1 LEITQNENFFKN
13 NKIKMMKTFFLKLS
27 GLLCGLFLCTTVF
40 SQPIPNGSFEDW
52 TVSGGLFGQT
62 VTLDEWNGIR
72 IQAGSMG
79 LDFAKP
85 QRDTLAQQ
93 GSYAASVSSF
103 IVNPLMAAVVR
114 SIVNLIDTTG
124 TIDST
129 LDLTKP
135 FPGMLSNAKVNIIQL
150 FSAFSGLS
158 DFLGD
163 TNSMS
168 NLDSLGNMM
177 TTLSQLNVRKFF
189 SGGMRVDKVPHRLT
203 GYYKYKVG
211 QNLPDTADR
220 GILLMLC
227 VATDTTDT
235 VPTARLSGGGL
246 SLLQPTSTYRKFNVD
261 YLHNADCFPDS
272 VIFLFLSSLSRGVE
286 GSTLTVDN
294 LSLSYYTIDT
304 VKELAVDSLKFDRC
318 FLSWKKTKAFS
329 WQVAC
334 GPRGTER
341 DSMTVQ
347 NAIQNKFT
355 ISGLS
360 SQTEYDVYVR
370 AMFGLNMYG
379 PWTPV
384 YTFRTPKEPCDTV
397 RGFDVS
403 ELTENSA
410 LLQWQAD
417 TTRGFSYHLQCL
429 LDGGSLLV
437 DTVLYVG
444 QLDLTGLLP
453 DTLYRVR
460 MQVTC
465 TDTLSDWSEN
475 SFRTPPHGL
484 GLREAGEAWPLKLYP
499 NPARGSFFVE
509 HAATGPVQMEVCSV
523 SGQLLESR
531 VLTAARTECRL
542 PAPGAYWVR
551 FTSNQGTQVRK
562 VVMLP

>member
-1 LEITQNENFFKN
+1 
-13 NKIKMMKTFFLKLS
+13 MKSFHLRLT
-27 GLLCGLFLCTTVF
+27 GLLCALFITF
-40 SQPIPNGSFEDW
+40 SANSQSIPNGSFESW
-52 TVSGGLFGQT
+52 TVSGGLFGQS

-72 IQAGSMG
+72 IQAGSLG
-79 LDFAKP
+79 LDFSKP
-85 QRDTLAQQ
+85 QRDTAAQQ
-93 GSYAASVSSF
+93 GDYAASVSSF
-103 IVNPLMAAVVR
+103 VVNPLLAAVVR
-114 SIVNLIDTTG
+114 TIVNLIDTTG
-124 TIDST
+124 MIDST

-135 FPGMLSNAKVNIIQL
+135 FPGMLSNAKVNIIKL
-150 FSAFSGLS
+150 FSAFSGLAE
-158 DFLGD
+158 FLGD
-163 TNSMS
+163 TNSMT
-168 NLDSLGNMM
+168 NLDSLGKMM
-177 TTLSQLNVRKFF
+177 TTLSQLNVRNFF

-227 VATDTTDT
+227 VSTDTTDT
-235 VPTARLSGGGL
+235 VPAARLSGGGI
-246 SLLQPTSTYRKFNVD
+246 SLLQPSPSFKKFNVD
-261 YLHNADCFPDS
+261 YLHFADCFPDS

-318 FLSWKKTKAFS
+318 FLSWKKSKAFS
-329 WQVAC
+329 WQVAS
-334 GPRGTER
+334 GPHGTEL
-341 DSMTVQ
+341 DSMAVQ

-355 ISGLS
+355 VTGLS

-384 YTFRTPKEPCDTV
+384 CTFRTPKEPCDTV

-410 LLQWQAD
+410 RLLWQAD
-417 TTRGFSYHLQCL
+417 TARGFSYHLQCL
-429 LDGGSLLV
+429 LDGGSLLA

-444 QLDLTGLLP
+444 QFDLAGLLP

-465 TDTLSDWSEN
+465 TDTISDWSEN
-475 SFRTPPHGL
+475 SFRTPPHGV
-484 GLREAGEAWPLKLYP
+484 GLRQTEGAWPLKLYP

-509 HAATGPVQMEVCSV
+509 HSATSPVQMEVCSV

-531 VLTAARTECRL
+531 ALTAERTECRL

-551 FTSNQGTQVRK
+551 FTSSQGTQVRK
-562 VVMLP
+562 VVMMP

>member
-1 LEITQNENFFKN
+1 MRLT
-13 NKIKMMKTFFLKLS
+13 
-27 GLLCGLFLCTTVF
+27 GLLCALFIVLSAN
-40 SQPIPNGSFEDW
+40 SQSIPNGSFESW
-52 TVSGGLFGQT
+52 TVSGGFFGQS

-72 IQAGSMG
+72 IQAGSLG
-79 LDFAKP
+79 LDFSKP
-85 QRDTLAQQ
+85 QRDTIAQQ
-93 GSYAASVSSF
+93 GDYAATVSSF
-103 IVNPLMAAVVR
+103 VVNPLLAAVVR
-114 SIVNLIDTTG
+114 TIVNLIDTTG
-124 TIDST
+124 MIDST
-129 LDLTKP
+129 LDLTQP

-150 FSAFSGLS
+150 FSSFSGLAV
-158 DFLGD
+158 FLGD
-163 TNSMS
+163 TNSMT
-168 NLDSLGNMM
+168 NLDSLGKMM
-177 TTLSQLNVRKFF
+177 TTLSQLNVRNFF

-227 VATDTTDT
+227 VSTDTTDT
-235 VPTARLSGGGL
+235 VPAARLSGGGI
-246 SLLQPTSTYRKFNVD
+246 SLLQPSPSFKKFNVD
-261 YLHNADCFPDS
+261 YLHFADCFPDS

-318 FLSWKKTKAFS
+318 FLSWKKSKAFS
-329 WQVAC
+329 WQVAS
-334 GPRGTER
+334 GPHGTEL
-341 DSMTVQ
+341 DSMAVQ

-355 ISGLS
+355 VTGLS

-384 YTFRTPKEPCDTV
+384 CTFRTPKEPCDTV
-397 RGFDVS
+397 RGFDVT
-403 ELTENSA
+403 ELTENGA
-410 LLQWQAD
+410 RLLWRAD

-429 LDGGSLLV
+429 LDGGSLLA
-437 DTVLYVG
+437 DTVLYAG
-444 QLDLTGLLP
+444 QFDLKGLLP

-465 TDTLSDWSEN
+465 TDTISDWSEN
-475 SFRTPPHGL
+475 SFRTPPHGVA
-484 GLREAGEAWPLKLYP
+484 LREAEGAWLLKLYP

-509 HAATGPVQMEVCSV
+509 HSATAPVQMEVCSV

-531 VLTAARTECRL
+531 TLTAERTECRL

-551 FTSNQGTQVRK
+551 FTSSLGTQVRK

>member
-1 LEITQNENFFKN
+1 MRIT
-13 NKIKMMKTFFLKLS
+13 
-27 GLLCGLFLCTTVF
+27 GLLCGLFIAF
-40 SQPIPNGSFEDW
+40 SAASQPIPNGSFENW
-52 TVSGGLFGQT
+52 TVSGGLFGQS

-72 IQAGSMG
+72 IQAGSLG

-85 QRDTLAQQ
+85 LRDTAAQQ
-93 GSYAASVSSF
+93 GDYAASVSSF
-103 IVNPLMAAVVR
+103 VVNPLLAAVVR
-114 SIVNLIDTTG
+114 TIVNLIDTTG
-124 TIDST
+124 MIDST

-150 FSAFSGLS
+150 FSAFSGLA

-163 TNSMS
+163 TNSMT
-168 NLDSLGNMM
+168 NLDSLGKMM
-177 TTLSQLNVRKFF
+177 TTLSPLNVRKFF

-211 QNLPDTADR
+211 QNQPDTADR
-220 GILLMLC
+220 GIMLMLC
-227 VATDTTDT
+227 VSTDTTDT
-235 VPTARLSGGGL
+235 VPAARLSGGGI
-246 SLLQPTSTYRKFNVD
+246 SLLQPSPGFKKFNVD
-261 YLHNADCFPDS
+261 YLHFADCFPDS
-272 VIFLFLSSLSRGVE
+272 VIFLFLSSLSGGVE

-318 FLSWKKTKAFS
+318 FLSWKKSKAFS

-334 GPRGTER
+334 GPRGTVR

-384 YTFRTPKEPCDTV
+384 CTFRTPKEPCDTV

-410 LLQWQAD
+410 RLLWQAD
-417 TTRGFSYHLQCL
+417 TARGFSYHLQCL
-429 LDGGSLLV
+429 LDGGSLLA
-437 DTVLYVG
+437 DTVLHVG
-444 QLDLTGLLP
+444 QFDLAGLMP

-465 TDTLSDWSEN
+465 TDTISDWSEN
-475 SFRTPPHGL
+475 SFRTPPHGV
-484 GLREAGEAWPLKLYP
+484 GLRETEGAWLLKLYP

-509 HAATGPVQMEVCSV
+509 HSATAPVQMEICSV

-531 VLTAARTECRL
+531 VLTAERTECRL
-542 PAPGAYWVR
+542 PAPGTYWVR
-551 FTSNQGTQVRK
+551 FTSSQGTQVRK

>member
-1 LEITQNENFFKN
+1 
-13 NKIKMMKTFFLKLS
+13 MKSFHLRLT
-27 GLLCGLFLCTTVF
+27 GLLCALFITF
-40 SQPIPNGSFEDW
+40 SANSQSIPNGSFESW
-52 TVSGGLFGQT
+52 TVSGGLFGQS

-72 IQAGSMG
+72 IQAGSLG

-85 QRDTLAQQ
+85 LRDTAAQQ
-93 GSYAASVSSF
+93 GNYAASVSSF
-103 IVNPLMAAVVR
+103 VVNPMLAAVVR
-114 SIVNLIDTTG
+114 TIVNLLDTSG

-129 LDLTKP
+129 LDLTQP

-150 FSAFSGLS
+150 FSAFSGLAE
-158 DFLGD
+158 FLGD
-163 TNSMS
+163 TNSMT
-168 NLDSLGNMM
+168 NLDSLGKMM
-177 TTLSQLNVRKFF
+177 TTLSQLNVRNFF

-227 VATDTTDT
+227 VSTDTTDT
-235 VPTARLSGGGL
+235 VPAARLSGGGI
-246 SLLQPTSTYRKFNVD
+246 SLLQPSPSFKKFNVD
-261 YLHNADCFPDS
+261 YLHFADCFPDS

-318 FLSWKKTKAFS
+318 FLSWKKSKAFS
-329 WQVAC
+329 WQVAS
-334 GPRGTER
+334 GPHGTEL
-341 DSMTVQ
+341 DSMAVQ

-355 ISGLS
+355 VTGLS

-384 YTFRTPKEPCDTV
+384 CTFRTPKEPCDTV

-410 LLQWQAD
+410 RLLWQAD
-417 TTRGFSYHLQCL
+417 TARGFSYHLQCL
-429 LDGGSLLV
+429 LDGGSLLA

-444 QLDLTGLLP
+444 QFDLAGLLP

-465 TDTLSDWSEN
+465 TDTISDWSEN
-475 SFRTPPHGL
+475 SFRTPPHGVA
-484 GLREAGEAWPLKLYP
+484 LRETEGAWLLKLYP

-509 HAATGPVQMEVCSV
+509 HSATSPVQMEICSV

-531 VLTAARTECRL
+531 TLTAERTECRL

-551 FTSNQGTQVRK
+551 FTSSLGTQVRK

>member
-1 LEITQNENFFKN
+1 
-13 NKIKMMKTFFLKLS
+13 MKSFHLRLT
-27 GLLCGLFLCTTVF
+27 GLLCALFITF
-40 SQPIPNGSFEDW
+40 SANSQSIPNGSFENW
-52 TVSGGLFGQT
+52 TVSGGLFGQS

-72 IQAGSMG
+72 IQAGSLG

-85 QRDTLAQQ
+85 LRDTAAQQ
-93 GSYAASVSSF
+93 GNYAASVSSF
-103 IVNPLMAAVVR
+103 VVNPLLAAVVR
-114 SIVNLIDTTG
+114 TIVNLIDTTG
-124 TIDST
+124 MIDST

-150 FSAFSGLS
+150 FSAFSGLAE
-158 DFLGD
+158 FLGD
-163 TNSMS
+163 TNSMT
-168 NLDSLGNMM
+168 NLDSLGKMM
-177 TTLSQLNVRKFF
+177 TTLSQLNVRNFF

-227 VATDTTDT
+227 VSTDTTDT
-235 VPTARLSGGGL
+235 VPAARLSGGGI
-246 SLLQPTSTYRKFNVD
+246 SLLQPSPSFKKFNVD
-261 YLHNADCFPDS
+261 YLHFADCFPDS

-318 FLSWKKTKAFS
+318 FLSWKKSKAFS
-329 WQVAC
+329 WQVAS
-334 GPRGTER
+334 GPHGTEL
-341 DSMTVQ
+341 DSMAVQ

-355 ISGLS
+355 VTGLS

-384 YTFRTPKEPCDTV
+384 CTFRTPKEPCDTV

-410 LLQWQAD
+410 RLLWQAD

-429 LDGGSLLV
+429 IDGGSLLA
-437 DTVLYVG
+437 DTVLHVG
-444 QLDLTGLLP
+444 QFDLAGLLP

-465 TDTLSDWSEN
+465 TDTISDWSEN
-475 SFRTPPHGL
+475 SFRTPPHGV
-484 GLREAGEAWPLKLYP
+484 GLRETEGGWPLKLYP

-509 HAATGPVQMEVCSV
+509 HSATGPMQMEVCSV

-531 VLTAARTECRL
+531 TLTAERTECRL

-551 FTSNQGTQVRK
+551 FTSSLGTQVRK

>member
-1 LEITQNENFFKN
+1 
-13 NKIKMMKTFFLKLS
+13 MKSFYMRLT
-27 GLLCGLFLCTTVF
+27 GLLCALFIVLSAN
-40 SQPIPNGSFEDW
+40 SQSIPNGSFESW
-52 TVSGGLFGQT
+52 TVSGGLFGQS

-72 IQAGSMG
+72 IQAGSLG
-79 LDFAKP
+79 LDFSKP
-85 QRDTLAQQ
+85 QRDTIAQQ
-93 GSYAASVSSF
+93 GDYAATVSSF
-103 IVNPLMAAVVR
+103 VVNPLLAAVVR
-114 SIVNLIDTTG
+114 TIVNLIDTTG
-124 TIDST
+124 MIDST

-150 FSAFSGLS
+150 FSAFSGLAE
-158 DFLGD
+158 FLGD
-163 TNSMS
+163 TNSMT
-168 NLDSLGNMM
+168 NLDSLGKMM
-177 TTLSQLNVRKFF
+177 TTLSQLNVRNFF

-227 VATDTTDT
+227 VSTDTTDT
-235 VPTARLSGGGL
+235 VPAARLSGGGI
-246 SLLQPTSTYRKFNVD
+246 SLLQPSPSFKKFNVD
-261 YLHNADCFPDS
+261 YLHFADCFPDS
-272 VIFLFLSSLSRGVE
+272 VIFLFLSSLSRGVD

-318 FLSWKKTKAFS
+318 FLSWKKSKAFS
-329 WQVAC
+329 WQVAS
-334 GPRGTER
+334 GPHGTEL
-341 DSMTVQ
+341 DSMAVQ

-355 ISGLS
+355 VTGLS

-384 YTFRTPKEPCDTV
+384 CTFRTPKEPCDTV

-410 LLQWQAD
+410 RLLWQAD

-429 LDGGSLLV
+429 IDGGSLLA
-437 DTVLYVG
+437 DTVLYAG
-444 QLDLTGLLP
+444 QFDLKGLLP

-465 TDTLSDWSEN
+465 TDTISDWSEN
-475 SFRTPPHGL
+475 SFRTPPHGV
-484 GLREAGEAWPLKLYP
+484 GLRETEGAWLLKLYP

-509 HAATGPVQMEVCSV
+509 HSATAPVQMEVCSV

-531 VLTAARTECRL
+531 ALTAERTECRL

-551 FTSNQGTQVRK
+551 FTSSQGTQVRK

>member
-1 LEITQNENFFKN
+1 
-13 NKIKMMKTFFLKLS
+13 MKSFHLRLT
-27 GLLCGLFLCTTVF
+27 GLLCALFITF
-40 SQPIPNGSFEDW
+40 SANSQSIPNGSFENW
-52 TVSGGLFGQT
+52 TVSGGLFGQS

-72 IQAGSMG
+72 IQAGSLG

-85 QRDTLAQQ
+85 LRDTAAQQ
-93 GSYAASVSSF
+93 GNYAASVSSF
-103 IVNPLMAAVVR
+103 VVNPMLAAVVR
-114 SIVNLIDTTG
+114 TIVNLLDTSG

-129 LDLTKP
+129 LDLTQP

-150 FSAFSGLS
+150 FSAFSGLAE
-158 DFLGD
+158 FLGD
-163 TNSMS
+163 TNSMT
-168 NLDSLGNMM
+168 NLDSLGKMM
-177 TTLSQLNVRKFF
+177 TTLSQLNVRNFF

-227 VATDTTDT
+227 VSTDTTDT
-235 VPTARLSGGGL
+235 VPAARLSGGGI
-246 SLLQPTSTYRKFNVD
+246 SLLQPSPSFKKFNVD
-261 YLHNADCFPDS
+261 YLHFADCFPDS

-318 FLSWKKTKAFS
+318 FLSWKKSKAFS
-329 WQVAC
+329 WQVAS
-334 GPRGTER
+334 GPHGTEL
-341 DSMTVQ
+341 DSMAVQ

-355 ISGLS
+355 VTGLS

-384 YTFRTPKEPCDTV
+384 CTFRTPKEPCDTV
-397 RGFDVS
+397 RGFDVT
-403 ELTENSA
+403 ELTENGA
-410 LLQWQAD
+410 RLLWRAD

-429 LDGGSLLV
+429 LDGGSLLA
-437 DTVLYVG
+437 DTVLYAG
-444 QLDLTGLLP
+444 QFDLKGLLP

-465 TDTLSDWSEN
+465 TDTISDWSEN
-475 SFRTPPHGL
+475 SFRTPPHGVA
-484 GLREAGEAWPLKLYP
+484 LREAEGAWLLKLYP

-509 HAATGPVQMEVCSV
+509 HSATAPVQMEVCSV

-531 VLTAARTECRL
+531 TLTAERTECRL

>member
-1 LEITQNENFFKN
+1 
-13 NKIKMMKTFFLKLS
+13 MKSFHLRLT
-27 GLLCGLFLCTTVF
+27 GLLCALFITF
-40 SQPIPNGSFEDW
+40 SANSQSIPNGSFENW
-52 TVSGGLFGQT
+52 TVSGGLFGQS

-72 IQAGSMG
+72 IQAGSLG

-85 QRDTLAQQ
+85 LRDTAAQQ
-93 GSYAASVSSF
+93 GNYAASVSSF
-103 IVNPLMAAVVR
+103 VVNPLLAAVVR
-114 SIVNLIDTTG
+114 TIVNLIDTTG
-124 TIDST
+124 MIDST

-150 FSAFSGLS
+150 FSAFSGLAE
-158 DFLGD
+158 FLGD
-163 TNSMS
+163 TNSMT
-168 NLDSLGNMM
+168 NLDSLGKMM
-177 TTLSQLNVRKFF
+177 TTLSQLNVRNFF

-211 QNLPDTADR
+211 QNQPDTADR

-227 VATDTTDT
+227 VSTDTTDS
-235 VPTARLSGGGL
+235 VPAARLSGGGI
-246 SLLQPTSTYRKFNVD
+246 SLLQPSPNFKKFNVD
-261 YLHNADCFPDS
+261 YLHFADCFPDS

-318 FLSWKKTKAFS
+318 FLSWKKSKAFS
-329 WQVAC
+329 WQVAS
-334 GPRGTER
+334 GPHGTEL
-341 DSMTVQ
+341 DSMVVQ

-355 ISGLS
+355 VTGLS

-384 YTFRTPKEPCDTV
+384 CTFRTPKEPCDTV

-410 LLQWQAD
+410 RLLWQAD
-417 TTRGFSYHLQCL
+417 TARGFSYHLQCL
-429 LDGGSLLV
+429 LDGGSLLA

-444 QLDLTGLLP
+444 QFDLAGLLP

-465 TDTLSDWSEN
+465 TDTISDWSEN
-475 SFRTPPHGL
+475 SFRTPPHGV
-484 GLREAGEAWPLKLYP
+484 GLRETEGAWQLKLYP
-499 NPARGSFFVE
+499 NPSRGSFFVE
-509 HAATGPVQMEVCSV
+509 HSATSPVQMEVCSV

-531 VLTAARTECRL
+531 TLTAERTECRL

>member
-1 LEITQNENFFKN
+1 
-13 NKIKMMKTFFLKLS
+13 MKSFYMRLT
-27 GLLCGLFLCTTVF
+27 GLLCALFIVLSAN
-40 SQPIPNGSFEDW
+40 SQSIPNGSFESW
-52 TVSGGLFGQT
+52 TVSGGFFGQS

-72 IQAGSMG
+72 IQAGSLG
-79 LDFAKP
+79 LDFSKP
-85 QRDTLAQQ
+85 QRDTIAQQ
-93 GSYAASVSSF
+93 GDYAATVSSF
-103 IVNPLMAAVVR
+103 VVNPLLAAVVR
-114 SIVNLIDTTG
+114 TIVNLIDTTG
-124 TIDST
+124 MIDST
-129 LDLTKP
+129 LDLTQP

-150 FSAFSGLS
+150 FSSFSGLAV
-158 DFLGD
+158 FLGD
-163 TNSMS
+163 TNSMT
-168 NLDSLGNMM
+168 NLDSLGKMM
-177 TTLSQLNVRKFF
+177 TTLSQLNVRNFF

-227 VATDTTDT
+227 VSTDTTDT
-235 VPTARLSGGGL
+235 VPAARLSGGGI
-246 SLLQPTSTYRKFNVD
+246 SLLQPSPSFKKFNVD
-261 YLHNADCFPDS
+261 YLHFADCFPDS

-318 FLSWKKTKAFS
+318 FLSWKKSKAFS
-329 WQVAC
+329 WQVAS
-334 GPRGTER
+334 GPHGTEL
-341 DSMTVQ
+341 DSMAVQ

-355 ISGLS
+355 VTGLS

-384 YTFRTPKEPCDTV
+384 CTFRTPKEPCDTV
-397 RGFDVS
+397 RGFDVT
-403 ELTENSA
+403 ELTENGA
-410 LLQWQAD
+410 RLLWRAD

-429 LDGGSLLV
+429 LDGGSLLA
-437 DTVLYVG
+437 DTVLYAG
-444 QLDLTGLLP
+444 QFDLKGLLP

-465 TDTLSDWSEN
+465 TDTISDWSEN
-475 SFRTPPHGL
+475 SFRTPPHGVA
-484 GLREAGEAWPLKLYP
+484 LREAEGAWLLKLYP

-509 HAATGPVQMEVCSV
+509 HSATAPVQMEVCSV

-531 VLTAARTECRL
+531 TLTAERTECRL

-551 FTSNQGTQVRK
+551 FTSSLGTQVRK

>member
-1 LEITQNENFFKN
+1 
-13 NKIKMMKTFFLKLS
+13 MKSFHLRLT
-27 GLLCGLFLCTTVF
+27 GLLCALFITF
-40 SQPIPNGSFEDW
+40 SANSQSIPNGSFESW
-52 TVSGGLFGQT
+52 TVSGGLFGQS

-72 IQAGSMG
+72 IQAGSLG

-85 QRDTLAQQ
+85 LRDTAAQQ
-93 GSYAASVSSF
+93 GNYAASVSSF
-103 IVNPLMAAVVR
+103 VVNPLLAAVVR
-114 SIVNLIDTTG
+114 TIVNLIDTTG
-124 TIDST
+124 MIDST

-150 FSAFSGLS
+150 FSAFSGLAE
-158 DFLGD
+158 FLGD
-163 TNSMS
+163 TNSMT
-168 NLDSLGNMM
+168 NLDSLGKMM
-177 TTLSQLNVRKFF
+177 TTLSQLNVRNFF

-227 VATDTTDT
+227 VSTDTTDT
-235 VPTARLSGGGL
+235 VPAARLSGGGI
-246 SLLQPTSTYRKFNVD
+246 SLLQPSPSFKKFNVD
-261 YLHNADCFPDS
+261 YLHFADCFPDS

-318 FLSWKKTKAFS
+318 FLSWKKSKAFS
-329 WQVAC
+329 WQVAS
-334 GPRGTER
+334 GPHGTEL
-341 DSMTVQ
+341 DSMAVQ

-355 ISGLS
+355 VTGLS

-384 YTFRTPKEPCDTV
+384 CTFRTPKEPCDTV

-410 LLQWQAD
+410 RLLWPAD

-429 LDGGSLLV
+429 LDGGSLLA
-437 DTVLYVG
+437 DTVLYAG
-444 QLDLTGLLP
+444 QFDLKGLLP

-465 TDTLSDWSEN
+465 TDTISDWSEN
-475 SFRTPPHGL
+475 SFRTPPHGVA
-484 GLREAGEAWPLKLYP
+484 LREAEGAWLLKLYP

-509 HAATGPVQMEVCSV
+509 HSATAPVQMEVCSV

-531 VLTAARTECRL
+531 TLTAERTECRL

-551 FTSNQGTQVRK
+551 FTSSQGTQVRK

>member
-1 LEITQNENFFKN
+1 
-13 NKIKMMKTFFLKLS
+13 MKSFHLRLT
-27 GLLCGLFLCTTVF
+27 GLLCALFITF
-40 SQPIPNGSFEDW
+40 SANSQSIPNGSFESW
-52 TVSGGLFGQT
+52 TVSGGLFGQS

-72 IQAGSMG
+72 IQAGSLG

-85 QRDTLAQQ
+85 LRDTAAQQ
-93 GSYAASVSSF
+93 GDYAASVSSF
-103 IVNPLMAAVVR
+103 VVNPLLAAVVR
-114 SIVNLIDTTG
+114 TIVNLIDTTG
-124 TIDST
+124 MIDST

-150 FSAFSGLS
+150 FSAFSGLAE
-158 DFLGD
+158 FLGD
-163 TNSMS
+163 TNSMT
-168 NLDSLGNMM
+168 NLDSLGKMM
-177 TTLSQLNVRKFF
+177 TTLSQLNVRNFF

-227 VATDTTDT
+227 VSTDTTDT
-235 VPTARLSGGGL
+235 VPAARLSGGGI
-246 SLLQPTSTYRKFNVD
+246 SLLQPSPSFKKFNVD
-261 YLHNADCFPDS
+261 YLHFADCFPDS
-272 VIFLFLSSLSRGVE
+272 VIFLFLSSLSRGVD

-318 FLSWKKTKAFS
+318 FLSWKKSKAFS
-329 WQVAC
+329 WQVAS
-334 GPRGTER
+334 GPHGTEL
-341 DSMTVQ
+341 DSMAVQ

-355 ISGLS
+355 VTGLS

-384 YTFRTPKEPCDTV
+384 CTFRTPKEPCDTV

-410 LLQWQAD
+410 RLLWQAD
-417 TTRGFSYHLQCL
+417 TTRGYSYHLQCL
-429 LDGGSLLV
+429 IDGGSLLA
-437 DTVLYVG
+437 DTVLHVG
-444 QLDLTGLLP
+444 QFDLKGLLP
-453 DTLYRVR
+453 NTLYRVR

-465 TDTLSDWSEN
+465 TDTISDWSEN
-475 SFRTPPHGL
+475 SFRTPPHGV
-484 GLREAGEAWPLKLYP
+484 GLREAEGAWPLKLYP

-509 HAATGPVQMEVCSV
+509 HSATSPVQMEVCSV

-531 VLTAARTECRL
+531 TLTAERTECRL

-551 FTSNQGTQVRK
+551 FTSSQGTQVRK

>member
-1 LEITQNENFFKN
+1 MRIT
-13 NKIKMMKTFFLKLS
+13 
-27 GLLCGLFLCTTVF
+27 GLLCGLFIAF
-40 SQPIPNGSFEDW
+40 SAASQPIPNSSFESW
-52 TVSGGLFGQT
+52 TVSGGLFGQS

-72 IQAGSMG
+72 IQAGSLG
-79 LDFAKP
+79 LDFSKP
-85 QRDTLAQQ
+85 QRDTAAQQ
-93 GSYAASVSSF
+93 GDYAASVSSF
-103 IVNPLMAAVVR
+103 VVNPLLAAVVR
-114 SIVNLIDTTG
+114 TIVNLIDTTG
-124 TIDST
+124 MIDST

-150 FSAFSGLS
+150 FSAFSGLAE
-158 DFLGD
+158 FLGD
-163 TNSMS
+163 TNSMT
-168 NLDSLGNMM
+168 NLDSLGKMM

-211 QNLPDTADR
+211 QNMPDTADR
-220 GILLMLC
+220 GIMLMLC
-227 VATDTTDT
+227 VSTDTTDT
-235 VPTARLSGGGL
+235 VPAARLSGGGI
-246 SLLQPTSTYRKFNVD
+246 SLLQPSPGFKKFNVD
-261 YLHNADCFPDS
+261 YLHFADCFPDS
-272 VIFLFLSSLSRGVE
+272 VIFLFLSSLSGGVE

-318 FLSWKKTKAFS
+318 FLSWKKSKAFS

-334 GPRGTER
+334 GPRGTVR

-347 NAIQNKFT
+347 NAIQNRFT
-355 ISGLS
+355 VTGLS

-384 YTFRTPKEPCDTV
+384 CTFRTPKEPCDTV

-410 LLQWQAD
+410 RLLWQAD
-417 TTRGFSYHLQCL
+417 TARGFSYHLQCL
-429 LDGGSLLV
+429 LDGGSMLA
-437 DTVLYVG
+437 DTVLHVG
-444 QLDLTGLLP
+444 QFDLAGLMP

-460 MQVTC
+460 IQVTC
-465 TDTLSDWSEN
+465 TDTISDWSEN

-484 GLREAGEAWPLKLYP
+484 GLRGTEGAWPLKVYP

-509 HAATGPVQMEVCSV
+509 HSATCPVQMEVCSV

-531 VLTAARTECRL
+531 VLTAERTECRL

-551 FTSNQGTQVRK
+551 FTSSQGTQVRK

>member
-1 LEITQNENFFKN
+1 
-13 NKIKMMKTFFLKLS
+13 MKSFHLRLT
-27 GLLCGLFLCTTVF
+27 GLLCALFIVLSAN
-40 SQPIPNGSFEDW
+40 SQSIPNGSFESW
-52 TVSGGLFGQT
+52 TVSGGLFGQS

-72 IQAGSMG
+72 IQAGSLG
-79 LDFAKP
+79 LDFSKP
-85 QRDTLAQQ
+85 QRDTIAQQ
-93 GSYAASVSSF
+93 GDYAATVSSF
-103 IVNPLMAAVVR
+103 VVNPLLAAVVR
-114 SIVNLIDTTG
+114 TIVNLIDTTG
-124 TIDST
+124 MIDST

-150 FSAFSGLS
+150 FSAFSGLAE
-158 DFLGD
+158 FLGD
-163 TNSMS
+163 TNSMT
-168 NLDSLGNMM
+168 NLDSLGKMM
-177 TTLSQLNVRKFF
+177 TTLSQLNVRNFF

-227 VATDTTDT
+227 VSTDTTDT
-235 VPTARLSGGGL
+235 VPAARLSGGGI
-246 SLLQPTSTYRKFNVD
+246 SLLQPSPSFKKFNVD
-261 YLHNADCFPDS
+261 YLHFADCFPDS
-272 VIFLFLSSLSRGVE
+272 VIFLFLSSLSRGVD

-318 FLSWKKTKAFS
+318 FLSWKKSKAFS
-329 WQVAC
+329 WQVAS
-334 GPRGTER
+334 GPHGTEL
-341 DSMTVQ
+341 DSMAVQ

-355 ISGLS
+355 VTGLS

-384 YTFRTPKEPCDTV
+384 CTFRTPKEPCDTV

-410 LLQWQAD
+410 RLLWQAD

-429 LDGGSLLV
+429 IDGGSLLA
-437 DTVLYVG
+437 DTVLHVG
-444 QLDLTGLLP
+444 QFDLAGLLP

-465 TDTLSDWSEN
+465 TDTISDWSEN
-475 SFRTPPHGL
+475 SFRTPPHGV
-484 GLREAGEAWPLKLYP
+484 GLRQIEGAWPLKVYP

-509 HAATGPVQMEVCSV
+509 CSATGPMQMEVCSV

-531 VLTAARTECRL
+531 TLTAERTECRL

-551 FTSNQGTQVRK
+551 FTSSQGTQVRK